1 MTLLEAEKSVTHGPG
16 GRFLPG
22 HGIGRPKGSRNSIN
36 ATVLDALG
44 DLTSQALEVL
54 KSRLDQNCVK
64 SAIYIVDRFAPTER
78 SVALGS
84 TDPSAVADAL
94 ADGML
99 TPSEASKISSTLA
112 AIVVANETTELRAR
126 LDEIEAII
134 AAGRK

>member
-22 HGIGRPKGSRNSIN
+22 HGIGRPRGSRNSIN

-44 DLTSQALEVL
+44 GLTSQALEVL

-94 ADGML
+94 VDGML

-134 AAGRK
+134 SAGRQ